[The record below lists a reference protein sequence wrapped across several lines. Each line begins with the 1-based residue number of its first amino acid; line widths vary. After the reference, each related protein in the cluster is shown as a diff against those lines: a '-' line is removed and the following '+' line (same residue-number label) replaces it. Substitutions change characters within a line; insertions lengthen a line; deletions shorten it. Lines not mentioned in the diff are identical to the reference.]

1 MGYDNIILLLDS
13 VLIFMLALMAVM
25 LCVAS
30 RFRGEST
37 YAALLIL
44 GTTVPDFIYNICD
57 HFGWGHI
64 ALIMAPVAYA
74 ANLTVMPLML
84 FLAHRAFNPYY
95 EFRRKALL
103 HFLPAI
109 LFALLIAI
117 NICLMPPEVA
127 ETFTVERT
135 PGMPSLLTGI
145 NFAVM
150 IIQLAV
156 YFYRIFSY
164 LRKVKHYIINNRSEA
179 EMASKV
185 WVPKFITLV
194 GTMGIVAMVWS
205 VINPLGG
212 FRLFY
217 FINVVAMFFLIYSE
231 LKLAN
236 AFRKHRAPSHE
247 TVDEVEAD
255 FIAVEE
261 RPQAASETGNR
272 KEDDLEQ
279 LQQYARQV
287 EEYLRSSEAYIN
299 PNLSLRDV
307 AKATGISSKNLSRA
321 INTVLDKNFFDLVN
335 GFRVEKSKALLAEK
349 KEKGLTLETVAELCG
364 FNSQVTFCNA
374 FKKSAGMTTTQW
386 LKLFKDN

>member
-1 MGYDNIILLLDS
+1 MGHDNIILLFDS
-13 VLIFMLALMAVM
+13 MLFFMLALMAVM
-25 LCVAS
+25 LCLAA
-30 RFRGEST
+30 RFRGEGT

-44 GTTVPDFIYNICD
+44 GTTVSDFIYNICD
-57 HFGWGHI
+57 HFGWSHI

-95 EFRRKALL
+95 EFRWKALL

-109 LFALLIAI
+109 LFALLIAV

-127 ETFTVERT
+127 ETFTVERAL
-135 PGMPSLLTGI
+135 GMPSLLTGI

-164 LRKVKHYIINNRSEA
+164 LRKAKHYIINNRSEA
-179 EMASKV
+179 EMANKV

-194 GTMGIVAMVWS
+194 GALGIVAMVWS

-247 TVDEVEAD
+247 IVNEVETD
-255 FIAVEE
+255 FIAVEVL
-261 RPQAASETGNR
+261 PQATPETDSH
-272 KEDDLEQ
+272 KEEDLEQ

-307 AKATGISSKNLSRA
+307 SKATGISTNNLSKS
-321 INTVLDKNFFDLVN
+321 INTALGKNFFDLVN

-364 FNSQVTFCNA
+364 FNSQHTFCRA
-374 FKKSAGMTTTQW
+374 FKKQTGVSTNEW
-386 LKLFKDN
+386 LKIFNKD